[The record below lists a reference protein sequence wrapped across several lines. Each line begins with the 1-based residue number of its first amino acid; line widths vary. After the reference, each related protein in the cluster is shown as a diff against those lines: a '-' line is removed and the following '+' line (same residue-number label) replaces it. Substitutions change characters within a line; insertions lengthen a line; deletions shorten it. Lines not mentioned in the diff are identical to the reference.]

1 MPANYSAIAENE
13 MSYVVGGGLVDIL
26 ADPMKTADWKQLN
39 TNLINIIGNTYLS
52 ATVPAALGMVFSGSY
67 VPGKVLEGA
76 FKGVKGMWDYNNPN
90 GDLKGGLT
98 SYRWGGKEMLKS
110 IPKPNFWRAPNDN
123 DCGFNIGLQGVGV
136 LSSIYTLG
144 TAGKVG
150 LEVKKFA

>member
-1 MPANYSAIAENE
+1 MMMPANYSAIAENE

-52 ATVPAALGMVFSGSY
+52 KTVPAALGMVFSGSY

-76 FKGVKGMWDYNNPN
+76 FKGVKGLWNDNNPN
-90 GDLKGGLT
+90 GDIKGGL
-98 SYRWGGKEMLKS
+98 KAL
-110 IPKPNFWRAPNDN
+110 
-123 DCGFNIGLQGVGV
+123 FNIGLQGVGV

-150 LEVKKFA
+150 LEIKKFA